1 MVDVDYTGALSV
13 PGIVRAMEETEY
25 AFLRSR
31 GLSVVL
37 SDDKGLMGFPRLD
50 VSTDLFEPAF
60 FDEVLTIQLRLIEMD
75 GKRLRYRFSIDH
87 ADGRCVALGTI
98 GVAVCR
104 FPSDAIPYAVLTP
117 QYVIDA
123 LKSSQ

>member
-1 MVDVDYTGALSV
+1 MVDVDYSGALSV

-37 SDDKGLMGFPRLD
+37 TDDKGLMGFPRLD
-50 VSTDLFEPAF
+50 VRVDLFEPAF
-60 FDEVLTIQLRLIEMD
+60 FDDRLSIKLRLIEMD

-87 ADGRCVALGTI
+87 DDDQCVAMGTI

-104 FPSDAIPYAVLTP
+104 FPADAIPFAVLTP

-123 LKSSQ
+123 LKSSE